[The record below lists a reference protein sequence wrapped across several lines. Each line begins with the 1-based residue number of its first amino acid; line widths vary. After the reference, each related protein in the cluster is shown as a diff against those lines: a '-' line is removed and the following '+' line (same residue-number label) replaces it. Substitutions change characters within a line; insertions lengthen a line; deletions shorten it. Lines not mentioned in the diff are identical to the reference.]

1 LATEN
6 PNNTASV
13 PQDTMAFRFVD
24 PTPFLPAGAQLVM
37 VQGQPLMQ
45 RVITG
50 QVQKQHNDLAIATFN
65 PLP

>member
-1 LATEN
+1 
-6 PNNTASV
+6 
-13 PQDTMAFRFVD
+13 
-24 PTPFLPAGAQLVM
+24 M